1 MNNKT
6 KRILSMAAIGVACVA
21 MGALVVNHAGADAHP
36 DTDPSSTVE
45 SEIVVLEPTPI
56 LPPSS
61 SSQSVNSAFVPSS
74 GASASAPLTTI
85 SKPAS
90 KPAKPAPPAS
100 SALTNKDKKPS
111 HPKAGTE
118 TNAKRTGDTSPK
130 QPVGKTT
137 KGNKHAASQ
146 TGKIYVPGF
155 GWQKPTGGK
164 AIKMPDAGGDINK
177 QVGTMD

>member
-1 MNNKT
+1 MDDKA
-6 KRILSMAAIGVACVA
+6 KRVLSMAVIGVVCVA
-21 MGALVVNHAGADAHP
+21 MGTLVVNHTGADEHP
-36 DTDPSSTVE
+36 DTDPSSVE

-61 SSQSVNSAFVPSS
+61 SSESVDSAFVPSS

-100 SALTNKDKKPS
+100 SALKDKKKKPS
-111 HPKAGTE
+111 YPKAGTE
-118 TNAKRTGDTSPK
+118 TDAKKTGDTSPK

>member
-118 TNAKRTGDTSPK
+118 TDSKRAGNTSPK
-130 QPVGKTT
+130 RSNETTT
-137 KGNKHAASQ
+137 KGNKNTNGQ

-155 GWQKPTGGK
+155 GWQTPTGGQGTT
-164 AIKMPDAGGDINK
+164 IGNPGDK
-177 QVGTMD
+177 LTGDKVGTM